1 MVKRFVILF
10 TFSLFISTI
19 SNLYAIPQQSGSLA
33 KIVKKKAKADTS
45 AKSQKGSLKS
55 ITEKNLQT
63 KKQPSLQQSIKP
75 KKLAEKS
82 NTLQIPKTEPEK
94 SSNLLYIIIGALVFV
109 VILLVL
115 RKGGKEV
122 TSTSG
127 QSDAAIDENSSV
139 EDTEPETSNDE
150 SGIDTEADN
159 GSDTAEI
166 EEQNRLAEEKAE
178 QEKDVM
184 ENIEARVE
192 IDDDEFT
199 GKRKITMKLND
210 FIGDQL
216 SDKYNENWPYGIWMF
231 LLVKVDKIY
240 TLHAIVTASD
250 WWFVD
255 EKNSLSIITDKMETI
270 SLSTIRNDRDTISSG
285 IQEYMIYEITE
296 EQLMAIR
303 DTDGVVKARIVCNNH
318 GNNFDNFWNYPNPE
332 TLDDETITKLGLHSY
347 YTDYSIDE
355 IGGPTSL
362 VTIQD
367 CIRYFLD
374 HHGESSLR
382 NEDEEE

>member
-1 MVKRFVILF
+1 MIKRFLILF
-10 TFSLFISTI
+10 VFSLFIPSI

-55 ITEKNLQT
+55 IMKKKAQT
-63 KKQPSLQQSIKP
+63 KKQPSSQQSIKP
-75 KKLAEKS
+75 KILAEKS
-82 NTLQIPKTEPEK
+82 KTLEIPKTEPEE
-94 SSNLLYIIIGALVFV
+94 SSNLLYIIIGTLALV
-109 VILLVL
+109 VIVL
-115 RKGGKEV
+115 IMRKGGKEDSAIPDQEN
-122 TSTSG
+122 TST
-127 QSDAAIDENSSV
+127 N
-139 EDTEPETSNDE
+139 DTEPETSNDE

-159 GSDTAEI
+159 ESDTAEI

-178 QEKDVM
+178 QEKEMM
-184 ENIEARVE
+184 ENIGARIE

-216 SDKYNENWPYGIWMF
+216 SDKYNENWPYGSWMF

-240 TLHAIVTASD
+240 NLHAIVTASD

-332 TLDDETITKLGLHSY
+332 TVDDETIAKLGLHSY
-347 YTDYSIDE
+347 FIDYSIDD

-374 HHGESSLR
+374 HHGGSSLR
-382 NEDEEE
+382 NEEDEE